1 MRMIPHDSRMMCTD
15 SFMNVNCNFRCMVG
29 KMLKRR
35 VCTTISVKHWEL
47 LKKHTVKYET
57 QQKALEA
64 AIDILENGQKQGYE
78 LSHDQKAWM
87 HILGLQTMCHIQI
100 DLMLEL
106 FRTADYERLSKLL
119 TTLKLAEYGVV
130 YYYQKPLKECS
141 LKEVMHGIVIVTR
154 WLNLLI
160 SIEYVDNGD
169 YYTLVATHRV
179 KNIEYSKT
187 FTLFFDILFESYGAK
202 TEKHFSEQSFFINVY
217 KNLLKR

>member
-1 MRMIPHDSRMMCTD
+1 MKHRI
-15 SFMNVNCNFRCMVG
+15 N
-29 KMLKRR
+29 
-35 VCTTISVKHWEL
+35 TTISSKHWEI
-47 LKKHTVKYET
+47 LKKYAAKYET

-64 AIDILENGQKQGYE
+64 AIDSLESGQKQGSE
-78 LSHDQKAWM
+78 LSRDQKTWM
-87 HILGLQTMCHIQI
+87 HILGLQTICHIQI

-119 TTLKLAEYGVV
+119 TTLKLAEYVVV
-130 YYYQKPLKECS
+130 YYYQKPLKKCS
-141 LKEVMHGIVIVTR
+141 LKEIMHGIVVATR

-169 YYTLVATHRV
+169 YYTLIATHRV

-202 TEKHFSEQSFFINVY
+202 TEKHCSEHSFFINVY
-217 KNLLKR
+217 KNLA